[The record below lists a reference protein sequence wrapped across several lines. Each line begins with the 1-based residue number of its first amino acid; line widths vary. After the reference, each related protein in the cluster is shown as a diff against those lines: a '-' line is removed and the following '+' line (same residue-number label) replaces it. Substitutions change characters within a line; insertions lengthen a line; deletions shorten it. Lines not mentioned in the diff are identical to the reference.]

1 MTNMEKEKKETSGTG
16 NEPKVEFRRIQI
28 DRYGEDGK
36 GTTYPGVM
44 GVAKDKSGR
53 EIAFSGCIEGFEAM
67 IWSAAENKENL
78 TEYLDCLL
86 ELFLEKSLHDNP
98 GVSSRIADDKFYH
111 N

>member
-1 MTNMEKEKKETSGTG
+1 MEAANKNTPGEDNK
-16 NEPKVEFRRIQI
+16 PAVEFRRIQI

-44 GVAKDKSGR
+44 GVVKDASGK

-67 IWSAAENKENL
+67 IWSLAEDKMKL
-78 TEYLDCLL
+78 SEYLEILL
-86 ELFLEKSLHDNP
+86 GLFLEKSLHDSP
-98 GVSSRIADDKFYH
+98 GTFSKIAEEKFYH